1 MKPPFYEKFPSTNT
15 WGWVIME
22 HRSSVNHI
30 LPRMKKKMIA
40 YGVFELS
47 FFLKITAKKM
57 RGFM

>member
-1 MKPPFYEKFPSTNT
+1 
-15 WGWVIME
+15 ME